1 MPTTT
6 VILGAGASADFGMP
20 LGAMMY
26 DEFVS
31 RLTQMREDW
40 VRFRE
45 DPFADYRRCVSWMQA
60 EPFRKALLQYAVSED
75 PSGRKDFNLS
85 YLFGMI
91 DRLERSPVLSID
103 TFALEN
109 EEFAAPCKSAVAE
122 MLIHK
127 LKEHISRDEHGNAC
141 LDLLTRLIPDPRN
154 RDETQRNWVHL
165 FLAMARTALA
175 QDKTTKFEIISFNY
189 DKIFEQI
196 ARDIWSVPSRHLGE
210 FDEIFS
216 VTYPHGQVGWSID
229 AGGHSTFS
237 VEGSAIEFAHIHP
250 GRETL
255 PNFGEKLETSDKIIA
270 LGFAFAPENIRTL
283 GIGEGAQLRELIYQN
298 YDNNRGLDARA
309 RSLNVANLRS
319 FSGSIADAILQGE
332 LGELPA

>member
-20 LGAMMY
+20 LGAPMY
-26 DEFVS
+26 DDFVS

-60 EPFRKALLQYAVSED
+60 EPFRKALLQFAVSED
-75 PSGRKDFNLS
+75 PSGRQDFNLS

-91 DRLERSPVLSID
+91 DKLERSPVLSID

-109 EEFAAPCKSAVAE
+109 EEFAAPCKNAVAQ
-122 MLIHK
+122 MLIDK
-127 LKEHISRDEHGNAC
+127 LKSNISRDDHGNYR
-141 LDLLTRLIPDPRN
+141 LELLKRLIANPR
-154 RDETQRNWVHL
+154 DQGQSIRNWVHL

-175 QDKTTKFEIISFNY
+175 QDRDTKFEILSFNY

-196 ARDIWSVPSRHLGE
+196 ARDIWSVPSRNLGN
-210 FDEIFS
+210 FDDIFS
-216 VTYPHGQVGWSID
+216 ITYPHGQVAWRIESDGR
-229 AGGHSTFS
+229 STFS
-237 VEGSAIEFAHIHP
+237 VEESAIEFAHIHP

-255 PNFGEKLETSDKIIA
+255 PDFSEQLVRSDKIIA

-283 GIGEGAQLRELIYQN
+283 GIADGAHLKALVYQN
-298 YDNNRGLDARA
+298 YDKNRGLDSRV
-309 RSLNVANLRS
+309 RSLNVANVRS
-319 FSGSIADAILQGE
+319 FSGSISNAILEGE